1 VSRRHAKARE
11 RRRARF
17 RRYDFGSRKERL
29 MNNEDVGGKD
39 VKFAYTG
46 MALIIAALIIV
57 TILS

>member
-1 VSRRHAKARE
+1 
-11 RRRARF
+11 
-17 RRYDFGSRKERL
+17 

-57 TILS
+57 TLLS